1 MKAAVYHGPVGSWP
15 EKPMTIEEVPIPV
28 PGPKDVLIKVAA
40 CGLCHTDVTI
50 LRGAP
55 VINEFPIILGHEPSG
70 IVTEVGFEVKKLQ
83 VGQRVIVSSNI
94 PCLECEA
101 CRSGWENRCGN
112 NVLVG
117 VKCNGALAEYVV
129 VPEVGVYLIPDK
141 LPLEDSCLVADIV
154 CTAFHAVY
162 NRAKVRPGDTV
173 AIYGA
178 TGGIGLMCVQY
189 VAAIGATAI
198 AIGRKKWKLELAK
211 EFGADETIC
220 SEETP
225 ELARTLRKMSGGGV
239 DISLDTTGV
248 PAMFDAAFRST
259 KIGGSIVEIALS
271 FEKIPVDINR
281 LMWWELNVMGSRA
294 FGPTD
299 IPRAFKM
306 LEKGI
311 TTLDK
316 LLSHRFKLEEVNE
329 AYQMLE
335 RGELVRGA
343 VIF

>member
-1 MKAAVYHGPVGSWP
+1 MKAALYHGPVGSWP
-15 EKPMTIEEVPIPV
+15 EKPMTIEEVPTQV
-28 PGPKDVLIKVAA
+28 PGPKDVLVKVAA

-55 VINEFPIILGHEPSG
+55 VISEFPIILGHEPSG
-70 IVTEVGFEVKKLQ
+70 IITEVGSEVKKLQ
-83 VGQRVIVSSNI
+83 VGQRVIISSNI

-101 CRSGWENRCGN
+101 CRSGWENKCGN
-112 NVLVG
+112 NVLIG

-129 VPEVGVYLIPDK
+129 APEVGVYPIPDN
-141 LPLEDSCLVADIV
+141 LSLEDCCIVADIV

-162 NRAKVRPGDTV
+162 NRAKVRPGDKV

-211 EFGADETIC
+211 EFGADEIIC

-225 ELARTLRKMSGGGV
+225 ELARTLRKMTGGGV

-248 PAMFDAAFRST
+248 PAMLDAAFRST
-259 KIGGSIVEIALS
+259 KVGGSIVEIALS
-271 FEKIPVDINR
+271 FEKMPVDINR
-281 LMWWELNVMGSRA
+281 LMWWELDFMGSRA

-316 LLSHRFKLEEVNE
+316 MLSHRFKLEEVNE